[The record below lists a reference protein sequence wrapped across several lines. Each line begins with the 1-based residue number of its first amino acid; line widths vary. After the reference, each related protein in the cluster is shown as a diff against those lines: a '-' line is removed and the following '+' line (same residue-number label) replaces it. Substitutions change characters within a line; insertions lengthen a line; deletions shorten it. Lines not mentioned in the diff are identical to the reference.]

1 MKMPSTTS
9 RSVCPLLS
17 TFFTYLH
24 NPRPH
29 KPSTDPNSPSS
40 LLPTPHQSSTTRNN
54 PKNSLP
60 TLDSSQQHST
70 AATESQHSFQ
80 HQCRYLRTQTHTHRC
95 VQPQTY
101 TRTHICCAFYWP
113 NTTGTSAANAVY
125 HYFCR
130 HADVLVFYFGWLLRI
145 PGLHYIFYVPGM
157 PAFCNWLARILPRW
171 PLERARLSRLRTEA
185 LLESPL
191 SPALP

>member
-1 MKMPSTTS
+1 LEHLDDLLPFADPAAGLQDFLPHVMPYVPVLAS
-9 RSVCPLLS
+9 RLDDLGGHLELLRPHLPVLLPLLHVLYPY
-17 TFFTYLH
+17 TKRFKPYLDV
-24 NPRPH
+24 
-29 KPSTDPNSPSS
+29 S
-40 LLPTPHQSSTTRNN
+40 
-54 PKNSLP
+54 
-60 TLDSSQQHST
+60 
-70 AATESQHSFQ
+70 
-80 HQCRYLRTQTHTHRC
+80 
-95 VQPQTY
+95 
-101 TRTHICCAFYWP
+101 
-113 NTTGTSAANAVY
+113 
-125 HYFCR
+125 R